1 MVQLD
6 RDPPY
11 RWPDLYIRNSVLQ
24 STMYLIIALPYCSPY
39 QPIGSLPLNS
49 GEFQHPAK
57 GMTEMGLGGGPPVR
71 QLKKVFGSQ
80 YKFFS
85 KLISDNKLVFFCN
98 KAAKILV
105 RDK

>member
-11 RWPDLYIRNSVLQ
+11 RWPDLCIRNSVLQ

-49 GEFQHPAK
+49 GEFQQELLHSVW
-57 GMTEMGLGGGPPVR
+57 TH
-71 QLKKVFGSQ
+71 GSEYNW
-80 YKFFS
+80 YKYP
-85 KLISDNKLVFFCN
+85 N
-98 KAAKILV
+98 
-105 RDK
+105 